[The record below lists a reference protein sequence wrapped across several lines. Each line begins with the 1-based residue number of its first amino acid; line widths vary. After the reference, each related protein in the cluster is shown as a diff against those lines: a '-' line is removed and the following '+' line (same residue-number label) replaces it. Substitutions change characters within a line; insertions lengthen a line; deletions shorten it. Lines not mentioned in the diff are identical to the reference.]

1 MRAGDP
7 LAIEHLWER
16 FRPRLLGLARSTLAG
31 RWQRMTDAEDALQS
45 AFIAFWQRA
54 ERGDFG
60 DELNR
65 DDLWNVLGV
74 ITVRKALKHQERE
87 LAQKRGGNR
96 TSSNAPLDAI
106 AAPMSNREMEL
117 TCTQML
123 ELLDEELRA
132 FALLRLMG
140 NKNREIAV
148 QLGCTERKV
157 ERKMQ
162 LIRTVW
168 EAEVESWTE

>member
-1 MRAGDP
+1 MSPDEDIRGSVSAIFRQMRAGDP

-74 ITVRKALKHQERE
+74 ITVRKALKHQER
-87 LAQKRGGNR
+87 
-96 TSSNAPLDAI
+96 
-106 AAPMSNREMEL
+106 
-117 TCTQML
+117 
-123 ELLDEELRA
+123 
-132 FALLRLMG
+132 
-140 NKNREIAV
+140 
-148 QLGCTERKV
+148 
-157 ERKMQ
+157 
-162 LIRTVW
+162 
-168 EAEVESWTE
+168 

>member
-1 MRAGDP
+1 
-7 LAIEHLWER
+7 
-16 FRPRLLGLARSTLAG
+16 
-31 RWQRMTDAEDALQS
+31 
-45 AFIAFWQRA
+45 
-54 ERGDFG
+54 
-60 DELNR
+60 
-65 DDLWNVLGV
+65 
-74 ITVRKALKHQERE
+74 
-87 LAQKRGGNR
+87 
-96 TSSNAPLDAI
+96 
-106 AAPMSNREMEL
+106 MSNREMEL